1 VFIYAAR
8 RADGA
13 LTVIVINLSLK
24 AKTKVIPIEKQ
35 AQVQAESWLFDPD
48 HKAENIQQHYHPI
61 AINNA
66 YFLPKRVRVKKMQED
81 ANVRRGSPADFLRE
95 ALIDSG
101 LEL

>member
-1 VFIYAAR
+1 MFIYAAR

-48 HKAENIQQHYHPI
+48 HKAENIGI
-61 AINNA
+61 VEISNNITIPSQSITL
-66 YFLPKRVRVKKMQED
+66 YILP
-81 ANVRRGSPADFLRE
+81 
-95 ALIDSG
+95 
-101 LEL
+101 